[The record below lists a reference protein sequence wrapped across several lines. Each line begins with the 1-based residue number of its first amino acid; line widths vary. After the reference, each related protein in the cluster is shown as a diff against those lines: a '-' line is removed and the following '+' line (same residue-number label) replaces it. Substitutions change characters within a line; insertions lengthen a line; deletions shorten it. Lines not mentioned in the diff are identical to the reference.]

1 MNCVCIAMGWTK
13 QSKKLQR
20 FVGEIKTSKSQD
32 IIKLHQAGKEFE
44 IGMSITETCY
54 FRIAIN

>member
-1 MNCVCIAMGWTK
+1 MGWTK

-20 FVGEIKTSKSQD
+20 LVGEIKTSKSQD

-44 IGMSITETCY
+44 IGISITETCY